1 MTFLAQSRLWLLV
14 GVAALLA
21 IYVVAQ
27 RRRQRYAVRF
37 TNLALL
43 DAVAPQRPGWRRHA
57 PAVLFGLMLVLLV
70 TGFARP
76 ARDVEVPRERA
87 TVVIALDT
95 SLSMEATDVT
105 PNRLTAAK
113 QAAVA
118 FVGRLP
124 ETFNVGLVSFSGQAN
139 IVVPPTID
147 RAAITDAI
155 ERLRLGP
162 ATAIGEG
169 IYASLDAV
177 RSLDVQAIDDPPP
190 ARIVL
195 LSDGA
200 NTAGR
205 PLDEAAAAAVASQIP
220 VATIA
225 YGTPLGTIR
234 SENRLI
240 PVPVD
245 AEALR
250 EVADVTRGTFAEA
263 ATGEELEQVYADLG
277 SSIGYR
283 TEQREITAWF
293 IGLGLLM
300 ATAAAAA
307 SLAWFSRLP

>member
-1 MTFLAQSRLWLLV
+1 MTFLAQPRLWLLV
-14 GVAALLA
+14 GVALLLI

-27 RRRQRYAVRF
+27 RRRRRYAVRF

-43 DAVAPQRPGWRRHA
+43 DSVAPERPGWRRHA
-57 PAVLFGLMLVLLV
+57 PAVLFAMMLVLLIV
-70 TGFARP
+70 GFARP
-76 ARDVEVPRERA
+76 ATDVEVPRERA
-87 TVVIALDT
+87 TVIIALDT

-105 PNRLTAAK
+105 PNRLNAAK
-113 QAAVA
+113 QAATA

-124 ETFNVGLVSFSGQAN
+124 ATFNVGLVSFSGQAN
-139 IVVPPTID
+139 IVVPPTTD
-147 RAAITDAI
+147 RAAVADAI
-155 ERLRLGP
+155 DRLQLGP

-177 RSLDVQAIDDPPP
+177 RNLDMQAIADPPP

-205 PLDEAAAAAVASQIP
+205 PLDEASAAAVVSQIP

-225 YGTPLGTIR
+225 YGTPLGVIR

-250 EVADVTRGTFAEA
+250 QVADVTGGTFAEA
-263 ATGEELEQVYADLG
+263 ATGEELEQVYTDLG

-283 TEQREITAWF
+283 TEQREITSWF
-293 IGLGLLM
+293 IGLGLLL

-307 SLAWFSRLP
+307 SLIWFSRLP

>member
-14 GVAALLA
+14 GVAALLV

-27 RRRQRYAVRF
+27 RRRSRYAVRF

-57 PAVLFGLMLVLLV
+57 PAALFGLMLVLLV

-76 ARDVEVPRERA
+76 ATDVEVPRERA

-95 SLSMEATDVT
+95 SLSMEATDVA

-139 IVVPPTID
+139 IVVPPTTD
-147 RAAITDAI
+147 RATITDAI
-155 ERLRLGP
+155 DRLRLGP

-177 RSLDVQAIDDPPP
+177 RTLDVQAIDDPPP

-225 YGTPLGTIR
+225 YGTPMGTIR

-250 EVADVTRGTFAEA
+250 AVADVTRGTFAEA

-283 TEQREITAWF
+283 TEQREITVWF
-293 IGLGLLM
+293 IGLGLLT

>member
-1 MTFLAQSRLWLLV
+1 MTFLDPSRLWLLV
-14 GVAALLA
+14 GVAALLVV
-21 IYVVAQ
+21 YVIVQ

-57 PAVLFGLMLVLLV
+57 PALLFGLMLVLLV

-76 ARDVEVPRERA
+76 VTDVEVPRERA
-87 TVVIALDT
+87 TVIIALDT
-95 SLSMEATDVT
+95 SLSMEATDVV
-105 PNRLTAAK
+105 PNRLAAAK
-113 QAAVA
+113 QAATA

-124 ETFNVGLVSFSGQAN
+124 ATFNVGLISFSGQAN
-139 IVVPPTID
+139 IVVPPTTD
-147 RAAITDAI
+147 RPVVADAI
-155 ERLRLGP
+155 ERLQLGP

-177 RSLDVQAIDDPPP
+177 RTLDVQAIEDPPP

-200 NTAGR
+200 DTAGR
-205 PLDEAAAAAVASQIP
+205 PLDEAAAAAAAVQIP

-250 EVADVTRGTFAEA
+250 EVADATGGTFAEA

-293 IGLGLLM
+293 IGLGLLL

>member
-14 GVAALLA
+14 GVAALL
-21 IYVVAQ
+21 VVYLIVQ
-27 RRRQRYAVRF
+27 RRRRRYAVRF

-43 DAVAPQRPGWRRHA
+43 DAVAPERPGWRRHA
-57 PAVLFGLMLVLLV
+57 PALLFALMLVLLV

-76 ARDVEVPRERA
+76 VREVEVPRERA
-87 TVVIALDT
+87 TVIIALDT

-105 PNRLTAAK
+105 PNRLNAAK
-113 QAAVA
+113 QAATA

-124 ETFNVGLVSFSGQAN
+124 ATFNVGLVSFSGQAN
-139 IVVPPTID
+139 IVVPPTTD
-147 RAAITDAI
+147 RPVVADAI
-155 ERLRLGP
+155 ERLQLGP

-177 RSLDVQAIDDPPP
+177 RSLDVQAIEDPPP

-205 PLDEAAAAAVASQIP
+205 PLDEAAAAAVAAQTP

-250 EVADVTRGTFAEA
+250 QVADTTGGTFAEA

-293 IGLGLLM
+293 IGLGLLL

>member
-14 GVAALLA
+14 GVLALA
-21 IYVVAQ
+21 VIYVVAQ
-27 RRRQRYAVRF
+27 RRRGRYAVRF

-43 DAVAPQRPGWRRHA
+43 DAVAPERPGWRRHA
-57 PAVLFGLMLVLLV
+57 PAVMFALMLVLLV
-70 TGFARP
+70 AGFARP
-76 ARDVEVPRERA
+76 ATDVKVPRERA
-87 TVVIALDT
+87 TVIIALDT
-95 SLSMEATDVT
+95 SLSMEATDVS
-105 PNRLTAAK
+105 PNRLNAAK
-113 QAAVA
+113 QAATA

-124 ETFNVGLVSFSGQAN
+124 TTFNVGLVSFSGQAN
-139 IVVPPTID
+139 VVVPPTTD
-147 RAAITDAI
+147 RATIADAI
-155 ERLRLGP
+155 ARLQLGP

-205 PLDEAAAAAVASQIP
+205 PLDEAAAAAVASQTP

-245 AEALR
+245 ADALR
-250 EVADVTRGTFAEA
+250 LVAEATGGAFAEA
-263 ATGEELEQVYADLG
+263 ATGEELEQVYDDLG
-277 SSIGYR
+277 SSIGFR

>member
-14 GVAALLA
+14 GVAALLM

-27 RRRQRYAVRF
+27 RRRSRYAVRF

-43 DAVAPQRPGWRRHA
+43 DAVAPERPGWRRHV
-57 PAVLFGLMLVLLV
+57 PAALFGLMLVLLV

-76 ARDVEVPRERA
+76 ATDVEVPRERA
-87 TVVIALDT
+87 TVIIALDT

-105 PNRLTAAK
+105 PNRLNAAK

-124 ETFNVGLVSFSGQAN
+124 QTFNVGLVSFSGQAN
-139 IVVPPTID
+139 IVVPPTTD
-147 RAAITDAI
+147 RSTITDAI
-155 ERLRLGP
+155 DRLRLGP

-205 PLDEAAAAAVASQIP
+205 PLDEASAAAVASQIP
-220 VATIA
+220 VSTIA
-225 YGTPLGTIR
+225 YGTPMGTIR

-245 AEALR
+245 ADALR

-283 TEQREITAWF
+283 TELT
-293 IGLGLLM
+293 

>member
-21 IYVVAQ
+21 IYVLAQ

>member
-14 GVAALLA
+14 GVAALLM

-27 RRRQRYAVRF
+27 RRRSRYAVRF

-43 DAVAPQRPGWRRHA
+43 DAVAPERPGWRRHV
-57 PAVLFGLMLVLLV
+57 PAALFGLMLVLLV

-76 ARDVEVPRERA
+76 ATDVEVPRERA
-87 TVVIALDT
+87 TVIIALDT

-105 PNRLTAAK
+105 PNRLNAAK

-124 ETFNVGLVSFSGQAN
+124 QTFNVGLVSFSGQAN
-139 IVVPPTID
+139 IVVPPTTD
-147 RAAITDAI
+147 RSTITDAI
-155 ERLRLGP
+155 DRLRLGP

-205 PLDEAAAAAVASQIP
+205 PLDEASAAAVASQIP
-220 VATIA
+220 VSTIA
-225 YGTPLGTIR
+225 YGTPMGTIR

-245 AEALR
+245 ADALR

-283 TEQREITAWF
+283 TEEREITAWF
-293 IGLGLLM
+293 IGLGLLT